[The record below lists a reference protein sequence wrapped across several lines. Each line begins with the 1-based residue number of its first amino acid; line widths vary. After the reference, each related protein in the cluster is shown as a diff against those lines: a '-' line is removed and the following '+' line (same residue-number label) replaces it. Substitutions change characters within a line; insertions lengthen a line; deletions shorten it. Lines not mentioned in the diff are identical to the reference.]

1 LKNERINP
9 MKRLVIVFAA
19 LVSASLILTAHSFG
33 QGAGMGKR
41 RGQGPPVDRL
51 YNPQTVETISGVVES
66 VVRVDHGKG
75 MPEGVHLVMT
85 TDKERI
91 SVHLGP
97 AWFIDN
103 QETKIQALDQIQVRG
118 SRVMFQG
125 KPAII
130 AAEIVKDGQKLT
142 LRNVNGVPAWRAWC
156 RP

>member
-1 LKNERINP
+1 

-19 LVSASLILTAHSFG
+19 LLAASLIFAAHSFG
-33 QGAGMGKR
+33 QGAGMGKG
-41 RGQGPPVDRL
+41 RGQGPPNERL

-66 VVRVDHGKG
+66 IVRVPHGQG
-75 MPEGVHLVMT
+75 MSEGVHLLMKT
-85 TDKERI
+85 NKETI

-103 QETKIQALDQIQVRG
+103 QETKIQAADQIQVKG

-130 AAEIVKDGQKLT
+130 AAEVVKDGQKLT
-142 LRNVNGVPAWRAWC
+142 LKNANGVPAWRGW
-156 RP
+156 RRT